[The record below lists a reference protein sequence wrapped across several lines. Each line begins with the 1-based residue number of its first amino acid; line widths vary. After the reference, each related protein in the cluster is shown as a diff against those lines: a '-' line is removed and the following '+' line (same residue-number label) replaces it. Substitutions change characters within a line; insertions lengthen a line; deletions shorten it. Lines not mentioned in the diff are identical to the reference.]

1 MDQKTFAELIKKH
14 RQKLCDAFIKLSDQ
28 DWKQIDAN
36 LEKFFKIG
44 GKVYNIPQAVLNR
57 ELDAVK
63 KNIDEG
69 IDTDYVPYLDPI
81 E

>member
-1 MDQKTFAELIKKH
+1 MEQKTFAELIKKH

-28 DWKQIDAN
+28 NWKEIGDN
-36 LEKFFKIG
+36 LEIFFERA
-44 GKVYNIPQAVLNR
+44 GKVYGIPKKILNR

-63 KNIDEG
+63 KNIDAG
-69 IDTDYVPYLDPI
+69 NATDYVPYLDPI